1 MSFLLKKP
9 TNVYFFIRLY
19 ECKIHKCQCVCNVFV
34 FLTVKEYALKALDL
48 DFIAEMSVLLGV

>member
-1 MSFLLKKP
+1 MFIFLFACMNVKY
-9 TNVYFFIRLY
+9 TNV
-19 ECKIHKCQCVCNVFV
+19 NVYAMFLF